1 MRYLFVLFGFLILFS
16 DCKKE
21 EDLLVDQI
29 IGSWRLAEVIAY
41 DRENN
46 DVDKTVKSMLGN
58 QLISNGY
65 VLHFFP
71 DSSFTEIDGYKA
83 NLGKWASLNNQM
95 IRTKHFNLTIKEFQK
110 STSREFLILDINH
123 RGENLKST
131 LKFVKEG
138 KSLEDFTT
146 DPFYPD
152 HNLWRIPPEEK
163 ESEEEI
169 QQRLLNYILHYA
181 YILKASE
188 EREHQTVSFSHSL
201 GLIQVF
207 RGGIGRV
214 PKNRIK
220 QEWINCF
227 YDEDDAMKAYA
238 LFSSY
243 LKKGVYKGGTTGNW
257 VKDDFE
263 ILLHIYQQIKTNENQ
278 QI

>member
-1 MRYLFVLFGFLILFS
+1 MKQIFTILGLWILFS
-16 DCKKE
+16 NCSTEKSSIKN
-21 EDLLVDQI
+21 QI
-29 IGSWRLAEVIAY
+29 IGSWRLSEVIAY
-41 DRENN
+41 NQENN
-46 DVDKTVKSMLGN
+46 NVDKTIQSMLGN

-83 NLGKWASLNNQM
+83 NLGKWTTLNNQM
-95 IRTKHFNLTIKEFQK
+95 IRTKHFDLTIKEFQK
-110 STSREFLILDINH
+110 RASREFLILDINH
-123 RGENLKST
+123 KGENLKST

-138 KSLEDFTT
+138 KPLEDFTT

-207 RGGIGRV
+207 RGGIGRI

-238 LFSSY
+238 LFGSY

-263 ILLHIYQQIKTNENQ
+263 ILLHIYQQIKTNESQ